1 MKTSVMSMIYNYLF
15 FLPERNT
22 VRLRQR
28 EGGVGKTQTQRETGR
43 GVEKDYFT
51 ALWFRTLVL
60 TEHNRTCSALGMLC
74 ATMGTVTIMTL
85 T

>member
-1 MKTSVMSMIYNYLF
+1 MIYDYLF
-15 FLPERNT
+15 FFAREKHSEAN
-22 VRLRQR
+22 RQR

-51 ALWFRTLVL
+51 ALWFGTLVL